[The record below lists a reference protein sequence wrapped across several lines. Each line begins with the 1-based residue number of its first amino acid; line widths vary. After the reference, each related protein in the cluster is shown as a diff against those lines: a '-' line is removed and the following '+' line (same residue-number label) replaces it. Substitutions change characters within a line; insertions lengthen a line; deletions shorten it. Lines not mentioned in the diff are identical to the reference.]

1 MTKTLSLGCSS
12 VKVTLDV
19 IGGKWKPLIMYLLSI
34 ETLRFSELQRN
45 IVSITQ
51 KMLTEELRELERD
64 GLISRKVY
72 PQVPPKVEYSIT
84 KYGRTLL
91 PVLESMSDWGKV
103 HRNGAG
109 SLELEVGKKK
119 IVKSESVPIGLQSQH
134 GLAPSS

>member
-51 KMLTEELRELERD
+51 KMLTEQLRELERD

-91 PVLESMSDWGKV
+91 PVLESMSDWGKM
-103 HRNGAG
+103 HRLEDRSQKTEVTGAKTVSNSNVVA
-109 SLELEVGKKK
+109 SL
-119 IVKSESVPIGLQSQH
+119 
-134 GLAPSS
+134 